1 MLSATFSTYAAKAG
15 KVISRDSARTKSAAS
30 KKAESRSLEITV
42 SLAHNQTASDN
53 PYTFG
58 AKAFKDKLEQ
68 VSGGGATATLYNG
81 TMSEDEGELFKK
93 LVEDAR
99 SDNKKIKGT
108 CSYVHKKLESSEFD
122 DIRA

>member
-1 MLSATFSTYAAKAG
+1 MKKNLKSVLAVALMLSATFSTYAAKAG

-53 PYTFG
+53 PYTFD

-81 TMSEDEGELFKK
+81 T
-93 LVEDAR
+93 
-99 SDNKKIKGT
+99 
-108 CSYVHKKLESSEFD
+108 
-122 DIRA
+122 